1 MLKLLNITVMR
12 FTHEGMPVK
21 SMLVPEVDATAVP
34 ETILEFRPLTVTLPV
49 PAGRVSVPFVAVLGS
64 CRVTLPPPEELCFR
78 LMAYSYIMLM
88 EPASKVLTPV
98 TVVILNAVSAAP
110 RVTDPPEVRL
120 LAESLNPNTPLS
132 VQRFPLKLINTT
144 CPCTTLAAATELLTI
159 NPDEKFAV
167 VAPLVL
173 AEPKYPLVVYVGVA
187 PVPN

>member
-1 MLKLLNITVMR
+1 MIGLLVPERDTPEYITVMR
-12 FTHEGMPVK
+12 FTHDGMPVN
-21 SMLVPEVDATAVP
+21 SIAVPDVDAVIAP
-34 ETILEFRPLTVTLPV
+34 ETILELRPLTATVPV
-49 PAGRVSVPFVAVLGS
+49 PSGKVSVPFVAVTGS
-64 CRVTLPPPEELCFR
+64 CRVTLPPPLELSFR
-78 LMAYSYIMLM
+78 LMAYSYTMLM

-98 TVVILNAVSAAP
+98 TVVIRIAVRTSP

-144 CPCTTLAAATELLTI
+144 CPCTTLEAATELLTI

-173 AEPKYPLVVYVGVA
+173 AEPK
-187 PVPN
+187 